1 MQSLT
6 INPDNST
13 QCIFLKKKVKSI
25 LDDIKNTD
33 FKGFTNASGYSWF
46 LENNTLIAFNDTYR
60 AATLCLNTLNLTI
73 HANVNRW
80 KHQQCLNI
88 ISVLISSYDLFLTIE
103 KHNCVR
109 IRNEFY
115 VVDNMEDM
123 IIDKDGKVIQVAG
136 RWKHQVINLPVVNSW
151 IKSNLPFIGDMRKVA
166 KMLGTES
173 KYKDWEVT
181 KSDIQKALG
190 TDENDKAIAEER
202 IAYGKAIKPAVAE
215 YMQSIN
221 LDPYI
226 ITYFDTHTE
235 LQQHRARKTKE

>member
-1 MQSLT
+1 MQSLI
-6 INPDNST
+6 INPDDSSFCINIKNS
-13 QCIFLKKKVKSI
+13 VNRI
-25 LDDIKNTD
+25 LDDIKKTN
-33 FKGFTNASGYSWF
+33 FNGFTNALGYSWF
-46 LENNTLIAFNDTYR
+46 LVDDTLLVFKDSYR

-73 HANVNRW
+73 HSNVNRW
-80 KHQQCLNI
+80 KHQRCLDI
-88 ISVLISSYDLFLTIE
+88 ISVLISSYDLSLTIE

-115 VVDNMEDM
+115 VVDNMKDM
-123 IIDKDGKVIQVAG
+123 IIDKDGKVIQVSG

-151 IKSNLPFIGDMRKVA
+151 IKSNLPFISDMRKVA

-173 KYKDWEVT
+173 KYKDCEVI

-190 TDENDKAIAEER
+190 TSENDKAIAEER

-215 YMQSIN
+215 YMQSIG

-226 ITYFDTHTE
+226 ITYFDTYSE